1 MLRPRQKSAAH
12 LEALERV
19 GSWTRGRF
27 GLAPGDPISV
37 SQVECR
43 LPGCPPLETVVQF
56 WTPDGT
62 RHHFKVF
69 KPAVEVLQDDLP
81 YSWMK
86 EALAVP
92 EGFACDCC

>member
-1 MLRPRQKSAAH
+1 MLRPRTNSAAH
-12 LEALERV
+12 REALGRV
-19 GSWTRGRF
+19 TAWTRERF
-27 GLAPGDPISV
+27 GLGDAAAISV

-69 KPAVEVLQDDLP
+69 KKTADIVEGDLP
-81 YSWMK
+81 YAWMK
-86 EALAVP
+86 QALAVP
-92 EGFACDCC
+92 EGFECDCC